1 MALALG
7 GATHPGPI
15 SRLAAALARLVGWR
29 RALVAVVLGAAAAG
43 ALPPVDAV
51 PLLVVAFTG
60 LAWLADGARGARRPL
75 RTTFWIGWWFGLG
88 FFTAGL
94 YWIAAALF
102 VDIARFWWLLPF
114 AVLGVP
120 AFFGLFSGA
129 ALAAYALLGPVGV
142 ARPLALA
149 TVWSVGE
156 LVRGHVLTGFPWN
169 LVGYAWT
176 EFGPVLQ
183 ATSVI
188 GVYGLSWLTVAWA
201 ALPAVLAAPS
211 DDGAHA
217 GWRAARGGG
226 AALGIGLVVLVAIA
240 GAGAVRLGAAPAPGS
255 ADADVPSVR
264 LRLVQPNIEQSLKWR
279 DSERAAIFGTLLR
292 LSEAPAEPPPTAI
305 IWPEAATPF
314 LFEQSQEAREAAAAM
329 LPPDG
334 LLITGA
340 PRATPRPGGGYEY
353 WNGMVALDHAD
364 TIRGTYDKFHLV
376 PFGEYVPLHQWLP
389 IEKIAPGGGA
399 GFSAG
404 PGPRTLRLPGLPPVS
419 PLICYEVIFP
429 GQVIDP
435 DDRPAWLLNLTNDG
449 WYGDTSGPYQHFA
462 SARVRAV
469 EQGLP
474 LARAAN
480 TGISGV
486 VDPYG
491 RVIARLGIGRAGVV
505 DAPLPRALPEAP
517 PYQRW
522 GGWWMAGFLAL
533 GLVAAGVSR
542 LLAGRR

>member
-7 GATHPGPI
+7 ELSHPGWVV
-15 SRLAAALARLVGWR
+15 RLAAALARLTGWR
-29 RALVAVVLGAAAAG
+29 RALVAIGLGAAAAG

-51 PLLVVAFTG
+51 PLLLIAFTG
-60 LAWLADGARGARRPL
+60 LVWLADGARDARRPL
-75 RTTFWIGWWFGLG
+75 RAAFGLGWWFGLG

-114 AVLGVP
+114 AVLGLP
-120 AFFGLFSGA
+120 AFFGLFTGA
-129 ALAAYALLGPVGV
+129 VLAGYALLRPVGV

-149 TVWSVGE
+149 TLWCAAE
-156 LVRGHVLTGFPWN
+156 LVRGHLLTGFPWN
-169 LVGYAWT
+169 LIGSAWT
-176 EFGPVLQ
+176 EIGPVLQ
-183 ATSVI
+183 ACSVI
-188 GVYGLSWLTVAWA
+188 GVYGLSWLTIAWA
-201 ALPAVLAAPS
+201 ALPAALAAPADDSASGGWHKARGGIAALAAGLAVLAAI
-211 DDGAHA
+211 
-217 GWRAARGGG
+217 AA
-226 AALGIGLVVLVAIA
+226 A
-240 GAGAVRLGAAPAPGS
+240 GALRLAAAPAPGS
-255 ADADVPSVR
+255 ADADQPGIR

-279 DSERAAIFGTLLR
+279 DSERAAIFGTLIR
-292 LSEAPAEPPPTAI
+292 LSATPAEPPPTAI

-314 LFEQSQEAREAAAAM
+314 LFEQSREAREAAAAM

-334 LLITGA
+334 LLITGT
-340 PRATPRPGGGYEY
+340 PRATPRPDGGYDY
-353 WNGMVALDHAD
+353 WNGLVALDHAD
-364 TIRGTYDKFHLV
+364 TVRGTYDKFHLV

-389 IEKIAPGGGA
+389 IQKIAPGGGA

-435 DDRPAWLLNLTNDG
+435 DDRPAWLLNVTNDA
-449 WYGDTSGPYQHFA
+449 WYGDSSGPYQHFA
-462 SARVRAV
+462 SARTRAV

-491 RVIARLGIGRAGVV
+491 RVIARLGLGRAGVV
-505 DAPLPRALPEAP
+505 DAPLPRALAEAP

-522 GGWWMAGFLAL
+522 GGWFMAGLLAL
-533 GLVAAGVSR
+533 GLAATGLSR
-542 LLAGRR
+542 ARTAHR